1 MGLMA
6 APSLV
11 PRVNLDLQKTGK
23 HHETPGLPEHL
34 RYIQGLRVKRTLAQ
48 AQLKR
53 PHTWWDTGLRVC
65 SQLVVPVGARAACLE
80 GFKFLTTTNSQRHAQ
95 VLPQP
100 PLPQTAPVF
109 EHSGQQTRAMEPRP
123 PPQVAGR

>member
-34 RYIQGLRVKRTLAQ
+34 RHIQRLKRTL
-48 AQLKR
+48 
-53 PHTWWDTGLRVC
+53 LRL
-65 SQLVVPVGARAACLE
+65 SSND
-80 GFKFLTTTNSQRHAQ
+80 LTLRTDGGGTQGC
-95 VLPQP
+95 
-100 PLPQTAPVF
+100 VF
-109 EHSGQQTRAMEPRP
+109 AHSL
-123 PPQVAGR
+123 